1 MPQVR
6 GIAFRWLGTAMA
18 AFRFPRLRRADPHPF
33 GLAAPPLE
41 QVMLGGESWD
51 RQGLID
57 ITLVYVDPL
66 DVSAPVVEV
75 TTCLPSRTGH
85 EGS

>member
-6 GIAFRWLGTAMA
+6 GVAFRWLGTAMA

-51 RQGLID
+51 RQGQID
-57 ITLVYVDPL
+57 ITLWPADL
-66 DVSAPVVEV
+66 ADGA
-75 TTCLPSRTGH
+75 R
-85 EGS
+85 